1 MAKQQVKDEEMVE
14 GSGVVEE
21 VDTFLENWPGA
32 YQPVRDCF
40 RLLYLELATMAGVT
54 LNFSA
59 RPGVSYSLRPQHDTM
74 VGREFFA
81 IIDVI
86 DEDQENRWLSVC
98 FYQDLI
104 SDPEERGE
112 CIPGGLPGGDGY
124 CFNLSGD
131 DKGLADYLVVRLHE
145 ARTAAAGE

>member
-1 MAKQQVKDEEMVE
+1 MAE

-21 VDTFLENWPGA
+21 IDTFLENWPGA

-40 RLLYLELATMAGVT
+40 RLLCRELSIMTEVT
-54 LNFSA
+54 FSFSA
-59 RPGVSYSLRPQHDTM
+59 RPGVSYSLRPRLKKMID
-74 VGREFFA
+74 REFFA

-86 DEDQENRWLSVC
+86 DEEPENRWLSVC

-124 CFNLSGD
+124 CFDVSGD
-131 DKGLADYLVVRLHE
+131 DNELAGYLIARLHE
-145 ARTAAAGE
+145 ARTAAAGCSAVRGR